1 MAPVILAD
9 VFWVTFKVFKG
20 PLPSAPL
27 SLKGIRCTGDSLFP
41 FYRWDREAKSLGW
54 GLWAVESGCGSRK
67 ALGRHLIQ
75 FRFLGETCCVGAG
88 SCWKWSGE
96 GFGAG
101 LTSSRGLGQLCDP
114 SSRLRDFLATLCLSR
129 VWPWPWS
136 PLQHVPLRCWRRGLR
151 ERTYSLEAAVCVPPR
166 CPSPPT
172 SSFTGPPWPS
182 TGRRCPGDTERR
194 VVSEP
199 RRDRPD

>member
-1 MAPVILAD
+1 MVFVKICQQNVLTTFEKKKVVKEAKGISSVEGLIRTGRRMTPVILAD
-9 VFWVTFKVFKG
+9 VYWVTFKVFKV

-27 SLKGIRCTGDSLFP
+27 SLKGIRSTGDSLFP
-41 FYRWDREAKSLGW
+41 FYRWDREAKPSGW
-54 GLWAVESGCGSRK
+54 GLWAVLSGCGSRK

-75 FRFLGETCCVGAG
+75 FRFLGETCSVGAG

-129 VWPWPWS
+129 VWPWP
-136 PLQHVPLRCWRRGLR
+136 
-151 ERTYSLEAAVCVPPR
+151 
-166 CPSPPT
+166 
-172 SSFTGPPWPS
+172 
-182 TGRRCPGDTERR
+182 
-194 VVSEP
+194 
-199 RRDRPD
+199 